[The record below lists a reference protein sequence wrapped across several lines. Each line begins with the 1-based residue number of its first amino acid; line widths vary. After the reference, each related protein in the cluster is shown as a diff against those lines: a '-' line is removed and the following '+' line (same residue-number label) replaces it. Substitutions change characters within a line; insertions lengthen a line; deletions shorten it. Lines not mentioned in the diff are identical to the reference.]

1 MKILPE
7 YETAEWLNLVII
19 QLWKMYPNS
28 ISKVLLDTLEP
39 SLQASKPF
47 FVVSF
52 RNFATEKKNLN
63 LIQFFSDFF
72 FAFKRNS
79 GTWEFKRCHLEINH
93 QKSEKL
99 KHVDRITRIRMCLQN
114 LQRTETFWWISNSDH
129 PSICKL
135 MLPFICLE

>member
-52 RNFATEKKNLN
+52 RNFATEKEFEFNS
-63 LIQFFSDFF
+63 IFF
-72 FAFKRNS
+72 
-79 GTWEFKRCHLEINH
+79 
-93 QKSEKL
+93 
-99 KHVDRITRIRMCLQN
+99 
-114 LQRTETFWWISNSDH
+114 
-129 PSICKL
+129 
-135 MLPFICLE
+135 